1 MNLYRFRQFA
11 MSYWASRMALL
22 ALVILAASAFASAQK
37 GYVGATFTFMDPM
50 TSSQYGLNTGAVV
63 VHRVVPGGPAESSG
77 LRPGDIITSVDG
89 VPMSNP
95 NQVVAAFDAHKP
107 GEQARAGIIH
117 PMGSKHMSLEIMV
130 SIGSWPN
137 NGPPSGPPYEPPQTG
152 NDSGY
157 NPGNAPSRGNGG
169 QWNQA
174 PQGGGQPRGTPQG
187 GGWQQPRGN
196 QAGRGAGGGHGR
208 QITEVQ
214 VQMAQQGPCR
224 AGVFQGWQLVPGQNG
239 QSADIGGP
247 NGAHVGWLIT
257 GINPAMQQY
266 YGDVQGPPEAHV
278 AALISSMLQAQSQFT
293 STENVGNFFTAHQ
306 FRAGSTAGVVVYH
319 VYPAQMGQYIISEY
333 FAWAQQGDAEL
344 LSQAE
349 AMMTTLQ
356 CTASIRPPSPSYEP
370 PRGDHKRSTGSAEG
384 DRLKDYNS
392 ILGTQ
397 YMHDP
402 STGRSYY
409 VGNEQ
414 WSNGPEGEGV
424 YVGSGIDRHKLDPG
438 LQ

>member
-1 MNLYRFRQFA
+1 MNLSRFRKFA
-11 MSYWASRMALL
+11 MSYRAGCIALL
-22 ALVILAASAFASAQK
+22 ALVILAASALANAQK
-37 GYVGATFTFMDPM
+37 GYVGATFSFMDPT
-50 TSSQYGLNTGAVV
+50 TSAQYGLNMGAVV

-107 GEQARAGIIH
+107 GEQARARIIH

-130 SIGSWPN
+130 SIGSWPS
-137 NGPPSGPPYEPPQTG
+137 NGPPSGPQYGPPSGQQNGPPQGG

-157 NPGNAPSRGNGG
+157 NPGNAPSWGNNG

-174 PQGGGQPRGTPQG
+174 PQGGGG
-187 GGWQQPRGN
+187 QQPRGN
-196 QAGRGAGGGHGR
+196 HAGRGVGGGQPR
-208 QITEVQ
+208 PVQ
-214 VQMAQQGPCR
+214 VQMVQQGPCR
-224 AGVFQGWQLVPGQNG
+224 AAVFQGWQLVPGQNG

-247 NGAHVGWLIT
+247 NGAHVGWAIT

-266 YGDVQGPPEAHV
+266 YGDLQGPPEAHV
-278 AALISSMLQAQSQFT
+278 AALISSMLHAQTQFT
-293 STENVGNFFTAHQ
+293 SADNVGNFFTAHQ
-306 FRAGSTAGVVVYH
+306 FRAGYTNGVVVYH
-319 VYPAQMGQYIISEY
+319 VYPAPMGQYIISEY
-333 FAWAQQGDAEL
+333 FAWAQQGDDEL

-356 CTASIRPPSPSYEP
+356 CTASIRPPSPSNEP

>member
-1 MNLYRFRQFA
+1 MNLYRLRQFV
-11 MSYWASRMALL
+11 MSCRIGHLVLL
-22 ALVILAASAFASAQK
+22 ALLIITASTFAKAQK
-37 GYVGATFTFMDPM
+37 GYVGATFDFMDPM
-50 TSSQYGLNTGAVV
+50 TSSQYGLNMGAVV
-63 VHRVVPGGPAESSG
+63 VRNVVPGGPAESSG
-77 LRPGDIITSVDG
+77 LHPGDIITSVDG
-89 VPMSNP
+89 VPMRSP
-95 NQVVAAFDAHKP
+95 YQVVEAFDAHKP
-107 GEQARAGIIH
+107 GEKARAGIIH
-117 PMGSKHMSLEIMV
+117 PMGSKHISLEIMV
-130 SIGSWPN
+130 SIGSWPG
-137 NGPPSGPPYEPPQTG
+137 NGPPQ
-152 NDSGY
+152 
-157 NPGNAPSRGNGG
+157 PGAPF
-169 QWNQA
+169 A
-174 PQGGGQPRGTPQG
+174 GGGPQPP
-187 GGWQQPRGN
+187 PRGN
-196 QAGRGAGGGHGR
+196 PAWHGSDGGRGR
-208 QITEVQ
+208 PITEVQ
-214 VQMAQQGPCR
+214 VQMAQQGPCC
-224 AGVFQGWQLVPGQNG
+224 AAVFSGWQLVPGPNG
-239 QSADIGGP
+239 QSADINGP
-247 NGAHVGWLIT
+247 NGAHVGWAIT
-257 GINPAMQQY
+257 AINPAMRQY
-266 YGDVQGPPEAHV
+266 YGDMHGPPEVHV
-278 AALISSMLQAQSQFT
+278 AALISSMLHAQAQFT

-306 FRAGSTAGVVVYH
+306 FRAGYTAGVVVYH
-319 VYPAQMGQYIISEY
+319 AYPAQMGQYIISEY